1 MRLYAYFLVSFY
13 HILRSNL
20 RFNKLIRLD
29 VNRIKAFHIYK
40 EPNIYAPNISY
51 ILLSYTYSVFNLFTS
66 LS

>member
-20 RFNKLIRLD
+20 RFNKWLD